1 VKYQIYATWAM
12 STIVEV
18 EADSFEGAVSKVVND
33 EIELDLDSEGDYVD
47 SSFQVLREFCED

>member
-1 VKYQIYATWAM
+1 M

-18 EADSFEGAVSKVVND
+18 EADSFEGAVSKVEND
-33 EIELDLDSEGDYVD
+33 EIEIDLDSEGDYVD